1 MAIIL
6 HYEYHNIIPTSLNQ
20 QLQSS
25 YAEGHCTSPS
35 PSNSSGPM
43 DFPSAP
49 GNAPGKACNKPPLG
63 EPSFARREAL
73 KKHNEKAPLTL
84 QNLCPIQKY
93 YAAADT
99 VLGQFKN
106 LLKEGDLDGA
116 YIIGRRF
123 ALFSTVSLPSHD
135 YYKSRD
141 PDLIKLRLKNQKDA
155 QWVTSGVER
164 IVQVMDKQEIQ
175 KQEAELEKIR
185 KQKEEQERE
194 KMEWEQKM
202 KQRLTAVESSSG
214 LKKCSGESDG
224 GENNLISKLA
234 SLNAL
239 FPREDEEEPIPS
251 APPQKDNEQNE
262 ELPPLPPPIA
272 VPLMNEFGPS
282 VIETP
287 ASAVDQLKSN
297 GMTPMFEEPPSYS
310 DLFLDALR
318 TSSIG
323 NSPEL
328 RQSTMSS
335 SSVLTST
342 LPAQQP
348 RMPIR
353 SIQQTCSQQLQS
365 CINDQQIEFIRLGT
379 YQGRLASSL
388 PKYDSTNGCAVISPL
403 VVATHIYPQH
413 VHKAKPELLLK
424 PQSTTTTSK
433 YGISNVAINEI
444 IDKRAPPILNAVRS
458 KLGLSKHAL
467 IIPSDVHDYLVD
479 CHILPQDKFVGAC
492 GGNILDQGHLNELV
506 EMMIKGN
513 EVSKKSKSARKLK
526 VGAALFFRE
535 HVVSII
541 KIPLANGACYFD
553 LIDTLPSSRVGGM
566 ASRTRCKD
574 RASFETLLRWYASS
588 KFSDSQ
594 CEFIDANKWDDG
606 MSEFDPRVFQT

>member
-1 MAIIL
+1 
-6 HYEYHNIIPTSLNQ
+6 
-20 QLQSS
+20 
-25 YAEGHCTSPS
+25 
-35 PSNSSGPM
+35 M
-43 DFPSAP
+43 DLPNAP
-49 GNAPGKACNKPPLG
+49 GNAPGSFSNNKPPLG
-63 EPSFARREAL
+63 EPSKARRESL
-73 KKHNEKAPLTL
+73 KKHNEKAPIQL
-84 QNLCPIQKY
+84 QNLCPIHKY

-99 VLGQFKN
+99 VLTQFKQ

-123 ALFSTVSLPSHD
+123 ALFSTISLPGHD
-135 YYKSRD
+135 YYSSPD

-155 QWVTSGVER
+155 QWVTTGVER

-175 KQEAELEKIR
+175 KQNEELERIR
-185 KQKEEQERE
+185 KQKEKEERE

-202 KQRLTAVESSSG
+202 KQRLTAAAAAVEASSG
-214 LKKCSGESDG
+214 SSMSVKRDGEEKD
-224 GENNLISKLA
+224 LISKLA
-234 SLNAL
+234 SLNNL
-239 FPREDEEEPIPS
+239 FPREEDADEEELIPT
-251 APPQKDNEQNE
+251 APPQHDIEQNE
-262 ELPPLPPPIA
+262 EMPPLPPPMA
-272 VPLMNEFGPS
+272 VPRIDELEQS
-282 VIETP
+282 ILATSI
-287 ASAVDQLKSN
+287 SAVDQLKSN

-310 DLFLDALR
+310 DLFLDVLR
-318 TSSIG
+318 TSSVG
-323 NSPEL
+323 NSTEL
-328 RQSTMSS
+328 HHQSTTSS
-335 SSVLTST
+335 IPTSSP
-342 LPAQQP
+342 LPVQQP
-348 RMPIR
+348 RISIR
-353 SIQQTCSQQLQS
+353 TIQQTCSHQLQS
-365 CINDQQIEFIRLGT
+365 CINMKQIEFIRLGT
-379 YQGRLASSL
+379 YQGRLASSS

-413 VHKAKPELLLK
+413 VHKAKPELLL
-424 PQSTTTTSK
+424 QHYSSTTTSK

-479 CHILPQDKFVGAC
+479 EHILPQDKFVGAC
-492 GGNILDQGHLNELV
+492 GGDILAQGHLNELV
-506 EMMIKGN
+506 EMMVNGH
-513 EVSKKSKSARKLK
+513 EVSKKSKSVRKLK

-553 LIDTLPSSRVGGM
+553 LIDSLPSSRVGGM

-606 MSEFDPRVFQT
+606 MCDFDPRVFQSFVWTETQ

>member
-1 MAIIL
+1 
-6 HYEYHNIIPTSLNQ
+6 
-20 QLQSS
+20 
-25 YAEGHCTSPS
+25 
-35 PSNSSGPM
+35 M
-43 DFPSAP
+43 DR
-49 GNAPGKACNKPPLG
+49 KPPLG
-63 EPSFARREAL
+63 EPSLERREAL
-73 KKHNEKAPLTL
+73 KKHNEKAPIAL

-99 VLGQFKN
+99 VLGQFKH

-123 ALFSTVSLPSHD
+123 ALFSTVSLPGHD
-135 YYKSRD
+135 YYTSPD

-155 QWVTSGVER
+155 QWVTTGVER
-164 IVQVMDKQEIQ
+164 IVRVMDKQEIQ
-175 KQEAELEKIR
+175 KQEAELERMR

-202 KQRLTAVESSSG
+202 KQRLTAVEASSG
-214 LKKCSGESDG
+214 SQRFSVESDG
-224 GENNLISKLA
+224 GEKNLISKLA

-239 FPREDEEEPIPS
+239 FPREDEEKPIPS
-251 APPQKDNEQNE
+251 APPQHENEQNE

-272 VPLMNEFGPS
+272 VPLINEFEPS
-282 VIETP
+282 AIETST
-287 ASAVDQLKSN
+287 SAVDQLKSN

-318 TSSIG
+318 TSSVG
-323 NSPEL
+323 SSLGL
-328 RQSTMSS
+328 RQPSTSS
-335 SSVLTST
+335 ST
-342 LPAQQP
+342 LSAKQP
-348 RMPIR
+348 RIPIR

-365 CINDQQIEFIRLGT
+365 CINKQQIEFIRLGT

-413 VHKAKPELLLK
+413 VHKAKPELLLQ
-424 PQSTTTTSK
+424 PQTTNTTSK

-479 CHILPQDKFVGAC
+479 CHILPQHKFVGAC
-492 GGNILDQGHLNELV
+492 GGNILDQKHLNELV
-506 EMMIKGN
+506 EMMVKGN
-513 EVSKKSKSARKLK
+513 EVSKKSKSVRKLK

-541 KIPLANGACYFD
+541 KIPLANGECYFD
-553 LIDTLPSSRVGGM
+553 LIDSLPSSRVGGM
-566 ASRTRCKD
+566 ASRTRCKN

-606 MSEFDPRVFQT
+606 MSEFDPRVFQSFVWSETQ